1 MKKAKSL
8 LALILAML
16 IAFGGTVF
24 AFAAEDPAESEEN
37 NTIATADVLG
47 IGTSIKGK
55 IADADDVDYYAI
67 TAENSGLIT
76 VSLAHDVKSNADAT
90 ASYFEVIVY
99 DAEEAQIDSFKSTGA
114 DAKVSVDFSVIPGVY
129 YVLVK
134 WDRVLDDTLEYVLS
148 AKINQSALFE
158 TEPNDLV
165 SQATALTLS
174 KKGDN
179 KLYYGAISA
188 GDTDYYSVSFSK
200 PSLALFGIYNTA
212 SKTGSYK
219 ASLIKVVDGVDG
231 NPLEKVVGTIIIEN
245 GETVKDS
252 PLFGVN
258 GGTYYLKVEG
268 IGSSTGGYQV
278 RVYAGD
284 SNTNDEFE
292 YNNEEKYANLV
303 AQGKDVTANIFDKTD
318 VDFFKFNVSNTNGGY
333 SITVS
338 DYDGKKDVT
347 NGQWSVEVFDGNGNI
362 IKEKVTVLNSEKYVI
377 ETDALA
383 NGTYYIKVTAG
394 NNFTGETY
402 KVSITEKK
410 ASASTDDKDDGVT
423 SFDEFIDS
431 IKSIDWSGFW
441 KNFEG
446 WLEYVN
452 VIGIISDLMKSVA
465 DFITTFIFANM

>member
-16 IAFGGTVF
+16 IAFGGTVC
-24 AFAAEDPAESEEN
+24 AFAAEEPVETEEN
-37 NTIATADVLG
+37 NSFATADALG
-47 IGTSIKGK
+47 VGTSIKGK
-55 IADADDVDYYAI
+55 IADENDDDYYAV
-67 TAENSGLIT
+67 TVENSGLIT
-76 VSLAHDVKSNADAT
+76 VTLAHDVKTNADAT

-99 DAEEAQIDSFKSTGA
+99 DEAKAQIDSFKSTGA
-114 DAKVSVDFSVIPGVY
+114 DATVSVDFSVIPGVY

-148 AKINQSALFE
+148 AKINKSALFE
-158 TEPNDLV
+158 TEPNDMI

-188 GDTDYYSVSFSK
+188 GDTDYYAVTFSK
-200 PSLALFGIYNTA
+200 PSLAMFGIYNTA
-212 SKTGSYK
+212 SKAGSYE
-219 ASLIKVVDGVDG
+219 ASLVKVVDGIDG
-231 NPLEKVVGTIIIEN
+231 NPVEKTVGTITITE

-258 GGTYYLKVEG
+258 GGTYYLKVKG
-268 IGSSTGGYQV
+268 VGSSTGGYQV

-292 YNNEEKYANLV
+292 YNNEEKYANLIT
-303 AQGKDVTANIFDKTD
+303 QSKDITANIFDATD
-318 VDFFKFNVSNTNGGY
+318 VDFFKFNVSNANGGY
-333 SITVS
+333 SITVA
-338 DYDGKKDVT
+338 DYDGKKDVA
-347 NGQWSVEVFDGNGNI
+347 NGQWSVEVFDSNNKV

-377 ETDALA
+377 ETAALE

-402 KVSITEKK
+402 KVSIAEKK
-410 ASASTDDKDDGVT
+410 ASANTGDKDDGIT
-423 SFDEFIDS
+423 SFDEFINS
-431 IKSIDWSGFW
+431 IKAIDWSGFW

-465 DFITTFIFANM
+465 DFITTFVFANM